1 MMIKKWNQLIRYLHM
16 KRKKDVVNEK
26 EEIKYSNI
34 IKQYKMIN
42 SDDIK
47 KEYIEERKLTTN
59 SWQSMENIGGYGSA
73 KTNSLLNLIGYQL
86 NIDKSYLYAKDSYE
100 AKY

>member
-1 MMIKKWNQLIRYLHM
+1 M

-42 SDDIK
+42 SGDIK

-59 SWQSMENIGGYGSA
+59 S
-73 KTNSLLNLIGYQL
+73 
-86 NIDKSYLYAKDSYE
+86 
-100 AKY
+100 

>member
-1 MMIKKWNQLIRYLHM
+1 M

-26 EEIKYSNI
+26 EEIKYINI

-59 SWQSMENIGGYGSA
+59 S
-73 KTNSLLNLIGYQL
+73 
-86 NIDKSYLYAKDSYE
+86 
-100 AKY
+100 

>member
-1 MMIKKWNQLIRYLHM
+1 MMIKKLNQLIRYLHM

-59 SWQSMENIGGYGSA
+59 S
-73 KTNSLLNLIGYQL
+73 
-86 NIDKSYLYAKDSYE
+86 
-100 AKY
+100 